1 MYPFRYVPGSTV
13 RMQLNAQMTLFDSV
27 SAAALWSLQQVWRM
41 VLPPSAAILR
51 QRPGWSAPGACV
63 NATAPEAPPAVR
75 GPAAMVRAAHSGMA
89 AHRDDEASRIFRHA
103 FRAHGIHTGGID
115 GAVRWNDKE
124 ADAAVDLDGP
134 AGTISAQG
142 HMQGNRVR

>member
-13 RMQLNAQMTLFDSV
+13 RLQLNAQMTLFDRV

-41 VLPPSAAILR
+41 VLPPSADIFA
-51 QRPGWSAPGACV
+51 GV
-63 NATAPEAPPAVR
+63 NVAAPEAPPAVR
-75 GPAAMVRAAHSGMA
+75 GPGAMVRPDHSGMA